1 MSTIIRPATEQD
13 LDPIHALF
21 TDYIATSTATFA
33 TQPVSEAERL
43 AWWRAHQ
50 DRFPVT
56 VAEVD
61 GAFAGWACLSAYA
74 GRCAYRFTAE
84 SSVYVRRESHGRGI
98 GLALMRD
105 LLDRA
110 KAAKFHSIVAV
121 IEASQTPSVR
131 LHERLGF
138 REAGRLR

>member
-1 MSTIIRPATEQD
+1 LRRQSVRDAAKPRQRAARRPQRRRLLRGTATSTIIRPATEQD

-56 VAEVD
+56 VA
-61 GAFAGWACLSAYA
+61 
-74 GRCAYRFTAE
+74 
-84 SSVYVRRESHGRGI
+84 
-98 GLALMRD
+98 
-105 LLDRA
+105 
-110 KAAKFHSIVAV
+110 V